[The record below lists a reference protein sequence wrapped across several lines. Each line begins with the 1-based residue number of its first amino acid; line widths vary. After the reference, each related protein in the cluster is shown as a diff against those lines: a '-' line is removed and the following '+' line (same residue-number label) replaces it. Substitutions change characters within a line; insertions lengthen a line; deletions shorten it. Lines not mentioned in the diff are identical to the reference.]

1 MKISYQPTWKGVCSM
16 DWRRVGKVCANFRFN
31 FKPSKM
37 GKECA
42 ELIINFRP
50 SIELQMKSM
59 FHEMCRHHILQTS
72 QKKMASCLIDI
83 WSMISQGPVRF
94 VHVMKD
100 TADYLKGLTRH
111 SSKKAQSA
119 LPVTSSCM
127 AYKGHAMIVA
137 QAHAFNKV
145 FIKRRIQLTS
155 FQYLAV
161 NTQLNS
167 MLINWGQ

>member
-1 MKISYQPTWKGVCSM
+1 MV
-16 DWRRVGKVCANFRFN
+16 
-31 FKPSKM
+31 
-37 GKECA
+37 
-42 ELIINFRP
+42 
-50 SIELQMKSM
+50 
-59 FHEMCRHHILQTS
+59 
-72 QKKMASCLIDI
+72 
-83 WSMISQGPVRF
+83 SQGPVRF

-111 SSKKAQSA
+111 SSQSA
-119 LPVTSSCM
+119 LPLTSSCM

-167 MLINWGQ
+167 MLIN